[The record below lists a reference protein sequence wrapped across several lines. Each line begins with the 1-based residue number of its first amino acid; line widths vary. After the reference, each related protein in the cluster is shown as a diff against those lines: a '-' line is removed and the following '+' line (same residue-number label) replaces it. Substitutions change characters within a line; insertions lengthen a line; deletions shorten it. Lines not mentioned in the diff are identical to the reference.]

1 MSRGQLMAA
10 IAAVAVCATAPRLAA
25 QDTSSTG
32 RARPDTSGYRGG
44 AGVDTSARPGR
55 VGAIDTTIAAK
66 DSLRTGRDSL
76 GAGGGTGDTGGR
88 GGRQPDSTRPGDR
101 ASPRAGTGAMD
112 SVSVAKPTKQA
123 EQSTSRTGDSAAT
136 GSP

>member
-1 MSRGQLMAA
+1 MSRGQLMTA
-10 IAAVAVCATAPRLAA
+10 IAALALCATAPRVAA

-55 VGAIDTTIAAK
+55 VGAIDTTMAPV

-76 GAGGGTGDTGGR
+76 GGGAGDTSGM
-88 GGRQPDSTRPGDR
+88 GGRQPDSTRSGDR
-101 ASPRAGTGAMD
+101 ASPRTGTGARD
-112 SVSVAKPTKQA
+112 SASVAKPSKEA
-123 EQSTSRTGDSAAT
+123 EQSTSRTGDSAGT

>member
-1 MSRGQLMAA
+1 MSRGQLMTA
-10 IAAVAVCATAPRLAA
+10 IAALALCATAPRVAA

-55 VGAIDTTIAAK
+55 VGAIDTTMAPV

-76 GAGGGTGDTGGR
+76 GGGGAGDTSGM

-101 ASPRAGTGAMD
+101 ASPRTGTGARD
-112 SVSVAKPTKQA
+112 SASVAKPTKEA
-123 EQSTSRTGDSAAT
+123 EQSTSRTGDSAGT